1 MSGRSRMASRIAWLV
16 SIYIAKILVGLFIG
30 RAMLSSTKYGDRI
43 ALVLLAGITVII
55 VAINLPAIGGFIN
68 FVLTIIG
75 IGLIVQRLLAAL
87 AARDSAT
94 TSVD

>member
-1 MSGRSRMASRIAWLV
+1 
-16 SIYIAKILVGLFIG
+16 
-30 RAMLSSTKYGDRI
+30 
-43 ALVLLAGITVII
+43 LLAGITVIV

-68 FVLTIIG
+68 FVLTITG

-94 TSVD
+94 TDTV